1 MDNMA
6 FWYSLI
12 VLLATCES
20 SSGDQMSKLLEC
32 VISLEMKV
40 FGHSPCQNCTLSQRV
55 EYLERVL
62 ESILAKDSVNQLV
75 NWPNHFGLALASV
88 VTNFGF
94 SIMVAVLRIC
104 YKFRTNKKFKKWEE
118 SEEIKFLCRL
128 ERMQFPPAADYNQ
141 VSLPERW

>member
-12 VLLATCES
+12 VLLAICKS
-20 SSGDQMSKLLEC
+20 SSSNQNSKLLER

-40 FGHSPCQNCTLSQRV
+40 FGDSLCQNCMLNQRV

-62 ESILAKDSVNQLV
+62 KSILAKDLVSQLV
-75 NWPNHFGLALASV
+75 NWPNHFGFTLACA

-104 YKFRTNKKFKKWEE
+104 YQFKTNKKFKKWEE
-118 SEEIKFLCRL
+118 SEEIKFLHRL
-128 ERMQFPPAADYNQ
+128 KRMQFPQTMTRQ
-141 VSLPERW
+141 VCQKNGK